1 MTTTTTP
8 ATITVTHSISRHSIG
23 DASASDA
30 AWQETVRAACEAEI
44 ETELARLC
52 PDADVTV
59 TVEIAAQDSLRVE
72 TDSDA
77 LDAIREQVRQASN
90 RGFDRACG

>member
-1 MTTTTTP
+1 MTTMTP

-30 AWQETVRAACEAEI
+30 SWQETVRAACESEI
-44 ETELARLC
+44 ETELARLY

-77 LDAIREQVRQASN
+77 LDAIREQVRQASD